1 MAVMRMSVGEA
12 LVRFL
17 DSQYVSFDGKE
28 NKLVE
33 GIFTIFGHG
42 CVLGIGEA
50 LSMSNHS
57 LKVYQGKN
65 EQGMAQVATAY
76 AKQNNRRKIMP
87 CVSSIGPGAANMV
100 TAAATAT
107 ANNIPL
113 LLFAGDTFEI
123 GRAHV

>member
-17 DSQYVSFDGKE
+17 DSQYVGFDGKE

-50 LSMSNHS
+50 LSMSDH
-57 LKVYQGKN
+57 
-65 EQGMAQVATAY
+65 
-76 AKQNNRRKIMP
+76 
-87 CVSSIGPGAANMV
+87 
-100 TAAATAT
+100 
-107 ANNIPL
+107 
-113 LLFAGDTFEI
+113 
-123 GRAHV
+123 